1 MPVEEMVANVGG
13 KSDRAAFPVHF
24 TLLDDDH
31 QASLPIDHA
40 DSGTHPLTLHITNR
54 SGVDLEWLP
63 APGESPTK
71 DFHHLEIEF
80 RPGVL
85 SKTTLDSLKRPEEL
99 LAQKDR
105 ADWRITDSGLQEDGT
120 HALLLLFTPQD
131 KTRLKLRPGGSLKVR
146 LQRILASQATPHGL
160 TKVELRLNNVSLDG
174 LGEIDSHS
182 TRRHC
187 HLSVG
192 LMGGL
197 ELPLRIGFEGH
208 ALLRGDRK
216 EDDQKLTLIV
226 LNRTKD
232 PVGRA
237 IDGNPAQ
244 LVLSFDLKG
253 PWGTET
259 ESLKVVSPNK
269 IKVKFPD
276 DSETGINDPSYG
288 LGLPAH
294 WTIVLPE
301 AGIPPARSD
310 DKPQEIKCLRIE
322 MDGIKASGEGTV
334 NVYVDGSDIPGF
346 RTRVIL
352 PVTVSNVTPAA
363 FQGIQDALK
372 KHQYELQELKEDFQG
387 VLTSLRRLATLAEA
401 SDLPGRDDSRAPVL
415 ISETDSCG
423 ILPRIKPMVPAHY
436 YNKDCRIPCRIPS
449 GQLWGAVVGGS
460 PVDVSARFVLL
471 NIQGAVCRFLAGRR
485 LRDNLPLPP
494 KSSEPFVEIGELLG
508 APLLLRNDH
517 KLYVWD
523 IYNSGEWTE
532 WVELPWP
539 VLHVGEG
546 WIAVNPGDGV
556 RLLSASICCG
566 PGVPRFLGALPPD
579 GPAGIAEIGG
589 TASDP
594 LVVDPNGKV
603 WWLLRPAKPAEVRLG
618 IWHPD
623 TELFD
628 RQHPQ
633 DFAGYEFP
641 TVADMNSLGVI
652 IRKDDKRVYRWGL
665 NNRKFG
671 WHDTNL
677 PVTARRIGG
686 TWRNPVV
693 IGTDGNMY
701 WLEDKR

>member
-105 ADWRITDSGLQEDGT
+105 VDWRITDGGLQEDGT

-131 KTRLKLRPGGSLKVR
+131 KTRLKLRHGGSLKVR

-208 ALLRGDRK
+208 ALLRGDRE
-216 EDDQKLTLIV
+216 EDKQKLTLIV

-232 PVGRA
+232 PIGRA

-259 ESLKVVSPNK
+259 ESLKVVSPDK

-276 DSETGINDPSYG
+276 DSETGINDPSDG
-288 LGLPAH
+288 QGLPAH

-352 PVTVSNVTPAA
+352 PVTVSNMTPAA
-363 FQGIQDALK
+363 FKDIQKALE
-372 KHQYELQELKEDFQG
+372 KHQYELQELKEDFHG
-387 VLTSLRRLATLAEA
+387 VVTSLRRQAALAEA
-401 SDLPGRDDSRAPVL
+401 SDLLVGRDDFRAPVL
-415 ISETDSCG
+415 ISETDSWE
-423 ILPRIKPMVPAHY
+423 ILPRTKPMVPAHY
-436 YNKDCRIPCRIPS
+436 NDAPCRIPS
-449 GQLWGAVVGGS
+449 GQGWGVIVGGS
-460 PVDVSARFVLL
+460 PVDVSRRFLLL
-471 NIQGAVCRFLAGRR
+471 NDKGAVCRFLAGRR

-494 KSSEPFVEIGELLG
+494 KSSEPFVEIGEFLG
-508 APLLLRNDH
+508 VPLLLRNDH

-532 WVELPWP
+532 SAEPSWK
-539 VLHVGEG
+539 VLHLGEG
-546 WIAVNPGDGV
+546 WIAVDFAGKALV
-556 RLLSASICCG
+556 LSAARCFV
-566 PGVPRFLGALPPD
+566 PGMAIFMGTPVD
-579 GPAGIAEIGG
+579 GIAEIGG

-603 WWLLRPAKPAEVRLG
+603 WWLKRPAPAKPGEFQLEIWRPAPPSDPRLRLD
-618 IWHPD
+618 PS
-623 TELFD
+623 
-628 RQHPQ
+628 R
-633 DFAGYEFP
+633 YEFP
-641 TVADMNSLGVI
+641 PVADMNSLGVL
-652 IRKDDKRVYRWGL
+652 IRKDDKRGVYRWGL
-665 NNRKFG
+665 HNG
-671 WHDTNL
+671 QVAWHDTNL
-677 PVTARRIGG
+677 PVQARRIGG

-693 IGTDGNMY
+693 IGMDRNLYQLTD
-701 WLEDKR
+701 K